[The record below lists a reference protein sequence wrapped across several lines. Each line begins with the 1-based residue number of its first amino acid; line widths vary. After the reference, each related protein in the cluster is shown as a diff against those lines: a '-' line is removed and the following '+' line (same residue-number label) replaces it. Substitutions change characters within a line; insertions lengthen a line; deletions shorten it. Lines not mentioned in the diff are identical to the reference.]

1 MKERPADLPAPF
13 PDGAA
18 PGRWGIVGLLMAY
31 SFMSWFNRVSMSVAG
46 TERIMGQYGLTPTEM
61 GVVYSALLFAYAV
74 CMTPGGWFIDRK
86 GAWLA
91 LVLMGLGSAFFVAL
105 TGVAG
110 LVFLAAGPLWCALLL
125 VRGLAGACMAPIY
138 PASARALA
146 RWLPLSQRALGN
158 GLVNGAALVGIAST
172 FVGFGRLIDWLDW
185 PAAFLI
191 SGAVTGLLG
200 LVWLAC
206 ASDYPAQS
214 RSLPVFVPGAETKRP
229 PPAPEER
236 LRRGGEFADA
246 PPAPFLRPAA
256 EPPAL
261 RAIPPAPADT
271 FRTSAAGWLSLL
283 RNRSLLLLTI
293 SYAAVSYFEY
303 LFYFWTEYYFAD
315 VLHLRKEDSRLYA
328 TLLNLAMAAGMMLG
342 GLVSDRL
349 VRRWGLRVGRAAV
362 PVGGLLI
369 SAAFLGLGI
378 AVTEP
383 WAVGACFAVA
393 MACAGACEGPC
404 WATAVE
410 LGGRHGGTA
419 AGVFNTGGNL
429 GGLLAPVVT
438 PWVSARL
445 GWPWGIGLGA
455 GACLVAV
462 AFWLGVDPSER
473 SPAAGRDG
481 CADPDGDEVR

>member
-1 MKERPADLPAPF
+1 MKDRPADLPAPF
-13 PDGAA
+13 ADGAV
-18 PGRWGIVGLLMAY
+18 PGRWGVVGLLMAY

-46 TERIMGQYGLTPTEM
+46 TERIMGQYGISPTEM

-86 GAWLA
+86 GAWLS
-91 LVLMGLGSAFFVAL
+91 LVVMGLGSALFVAL
-105 TGVAG
+105 TGVVG
-110 LVFLAAGPLWCALLL
+110 LVIVTAGALWYALLV
-125 VRGLAGACMAPIY
+125 VRGLAGVFTAPIY
-138 PASARALA
+138 PASARVVAH
-146 RWLPLSQRALGN
+146 WLPLSQRALGN

-172 FVGFGRLIDWLDW
+172 FVGFGALIDRFDW
-185 PAAFLI
+185 PGAFLI
-191 SGAVTGLLG
+191 TGAATGLLA

-206 ASDYPAQS
+206 ASDYPAQ
-214 RSLPVFVPGAETKRP
+214 RRWLPVLVPAVEAKRP
-229 PPAPEER
+229 PPAPEEHFQ
-236 LRRGGEFADA
+236 RGDEFHDA
-246 PPAPFLRPAA
+246 PPAPSPAAGHVPPLLAVPATGADTLRP
-256 EPPAL
+256 
-261 RAIPPAPADT
+261 
-271 FRTSAAGWLSLL
+271 SAVGWLSLL
-283 RNRSLLLLTI
+283 RNRSLVLLTV
-293 SYAAVSYFEY
+293 SYAAVGYFEY
-303 LFYFWTEYYFAD
+303 LFFFWTEYYFAD
-315 VLHLRKEDSRLYA
+315 VLHLGKDDSRLYA

-349 VRRWGLRVGRAAV
+349 VRRWGLRAGRAAV

-369 SAAFLGLGI
+369 SAAFLGVGI

-383 WAVGACFAVA
+383 WAIVACFAVA

-445 GWPWGIGLGA
+445 GWPWGIALGA
-455 GACLVAV
+455 AACLVAV
-462 AFWLGVDPSER
+462 SFWLGIDPSER
-473 SPAAGRDG
+473 PRAPGRDDFAAQKG
-481 CADPDGDEVR
+481 GAGA

>member
-1 MKERPADLPAPF
+1 MKDRPADPF
-13 PDGAA
+13 SDGAA
-18 PGRWGIVGLLMAY
+18 PGRWGIVGMLMAY

-46 TERIMGQYGLTPTEM
+46 TERIMDRFDISPTEM

-74 CMTPGGWFIDRK
+74 CMTPGGWLIDRK

-110 LVFLAAGPLWCALLL
+110 LIFLAAGPLWWSLLV

-138 PASARALA
+138 PASARVVAH
-146 RWLPLSQRALGN
+146 WLPLSQRALGN

-172 FVGFGRLIDWLDW
+172 FVGFGKLIDWFDW
-185 PAAFLI
+185 PVAFLI
-191 SGAVTGLLG
+191 SGVATGLLG

-206 ASDYPAQS
+206 ARDYAARS
-214 RSLPVFVPGAETKRP
+214 RPLPVLVPGAETKVRP
-229 PPAPEER
+229 
-236 LRRGGEFADA
+236 
-246 PPAPFLRPAA
+246 
-256 EPPAL
+256 
-261 RAIPPAPADT
+261 
-271 FRTSAAGWLSLL
+271 SAAGWLTLL

-293 SYAAVSYFEY
+293 SYAAVGYFEY
-303 LFYFWTEYYFAD
+303 LFNFWSEYYFAH

-328 TLLNLAMAAGMMLG
+328 TLLYLAMAAGMMLG

-349 VRRWGLRVGRAAV
+349 VRRWGLRMGRAAV

-378 AVTEP
+378 VVAEA

-438 PWVSARL
+438 PWVSARF
-445 GWPWGIGLGA
+445 GWPWGIALGA

-462 AFWLGVDPSER
+462 SFWLGIDPSER
-473 SPAAGRDG
+473 
-481 CADPDGDEVR
+481 CPDARP

>member
-1 MKERPADLPAPF
+1 MKYRPADLPAPF
-13 PDGAA
+13 ADGAA
-18 PGRWGIVGLLMAY
+18 PGRWGVVGLLMAY

-46 TERIMGQYGLTPTEM
+46 TERIMGRYGLSPTEM

-74 CMTPGGWFIDRK
+74 CMTPGGWLIDRK
-86 GAWLA
+86 GAWLS
-91 LVLMGLGSAFFVAL
+91 LVLMGLGSALFVAM

-110 LVFLAAGPLWCALLL
+110 LVFLAAGPLWWSLLV

-138 PASARALA
+138 PASARVVAH
-146 RWLPLSQRALGN
+146 WLPLSQRALGN

-172 FVGFGRLIDWLDW
+172 FVGFGALIDRFDW
-185 PAAFLI
+185 PGAFLI
-191 SGAVTGLLG
+191 AGAVTGLLG

-206 ASDYPAQS
+206 ASDYPS
-214 RSLPVFVPGAETKRP
+214 RSRPLPVLVAGEETKRRP
-229 PPAPEER
+229 PTAGAHQPSP
-236 LRRGGEFADA
+236 
-246 PPAPFLRPAA
+246 
-256 EPPAL
+256 
-261 RAIPPAPADT
+261 T
-271 FRTSAAGWLSLL
+271 GWLSLL

-293 SYAAVSYFEY
+293 SYAAVGYFEY

-315 VLHLRKEDSRLYA
+315 VLHLGKEESRLYA

-349 VRRWGLRVGRAAV
+349 VRRWGLRAGRAAV

-369 SAAFLGLGI
+369 SAAFLGAGI

-383 WAVGACFAVA
+383 RAIVACFAVA

-438 PWVSARL
+438 PWVSDRL

-455 GACLVAV
+455 AACLVAV
-462 AFWLGVDPSER
+462 GFWLRIDPSER
-473 SPAAGRDG
+473 APAPARDD
-481 CADPDGDEVR
+481 CADGMGGGHL